1 MALREPCELT
11 RSPTRVG
18 RGSWTR
24 SVAVI
29 IELTSGGGSVGRSP
43 SLWSLTRSAIA
54 RMWSGVVPQQ
64 PPTMPTPWR
73 STNSPSTFEICSGV
87 SGKIV
92 SPSGPCSGRP
102 AFGMQ
107 WTGSGEFSPR

>member
-1 MALREPCELT
+1 MREPWELT
-11 RSPTRVG
+11 RSPTSVG

-29 IELTSGGGSVGRSP
+29 IELTSGGVLAGRSP
-43 SLWSLTRSAIA
+43 
-54 RMWSGVVPQQ
+54 GVAPGDALGDRADVVGG
-64 PPTMPTPWR
+64 R
-73 STNSPSTFEICSGV
+73 AAAAADDADVVALDELAEHVDEICSGV

-107 WTGSGEFSPR
+107 